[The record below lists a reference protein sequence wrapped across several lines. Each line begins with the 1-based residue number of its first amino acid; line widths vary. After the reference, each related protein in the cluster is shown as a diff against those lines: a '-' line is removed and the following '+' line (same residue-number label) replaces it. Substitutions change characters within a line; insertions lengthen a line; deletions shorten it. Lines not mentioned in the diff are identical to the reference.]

1 MKYIFLLLLA
11 LFLCTDVFGQALD
24 ALPGIDQPQP
34 SDRIHTYTRGFSAAF
49 QLDTLRKYFA
59 ADIVENIAVDPY
71 TSIPDSLRGRFFT
84 STSDSLYYVDYYG
97 GFVNL
102 TGGGYD
108 DAAIQAQVDALPTD
122 ADVASAQTAAEAYAD
137 ANDEGSNWA
146 TSGSNISRATG
157 TVAIGTST
165 PTTSELEIYDGTSNA
180 EINLTS
186 GLTGSS
192 FSSRL
197 GLRRTGV
204 AAGSALQSYRNA
216 AIGGVGISMMT
227 TPNNGAEASGALTET
242 VRYWNT
248 GEMTIGTSFTTPAA
262 KLDVQGTGKFS
273 GTLEVLGA
281 LEVQGE
287 LQAQGALNAQGE
299 AEFSGD
305 RIEAQDNTL
314 FVKKYPGNKY
324 VADNVLNFRPTGTGY
339 LVIKLPDD
347 IPASNYIIKIEVE
360 GYGYAATLRNFDA
373 MCSFFWLASA
383 KTYYQHSKEVRGS
396 MGGGITPVLVDGTTP
411 GIMIG
416 DSRNW
421 SQYNYVNVKRMYVE
435 TSSGAVVDLFKGLTW
450 EVRST
455 LTGITIPTS
464 GAIED
469 HTPFSS
475 IGTSGSDILTKQY
488 VNVRCEVLEIGS
500 GYQVFKIAMPA
511 NNVINGELEISN
523 YALTDNKI
531 AKIHFNYL
539 SNVNGYARNAII
551 SGSFGSNEVQM
562 AWDGTYFYIVL
573 GDGTENWTNG
583 SQMCL
588 SSMVIRGN
596 QAGVMGGVEA
606 DIYKVA
612 DLSGISNLYPLNE
625 IVNNGPDPIN
635 NIYTTS
641 GTAPAGRLLQSY
653 DRPGGTLGSTNL
665 YFARPGS
672 SSTWHTGLE
681 AYGSNGTGLK
691 LDNRVNGS
699 GTTISASLELK
710 TGSNQFTINNST
722 LYFDDGNNYRGI
734 DFSTFRPGWRV
745 SPTQKIDMP
754 GSMPSHTLSVWQ
766 SNKTGF
772 SSWYRLARQVEKGG
786 TRLVNSLSWV
796 ADPELSVSVEGG
808 STYTVKAIIRFEG
821 NASNVAYGYRLAT
834 VGTLNSAVENGYT
847 SQHTNATRVTQFNST
862 FGENVITT
870 DANEVY
876 QVTIE
881 GVLSFTGSPS
891 TPVTVRLESN
901 LVETSGGRVAK
912 VLPGST
918 LTLTPHTATPSGVSN

>member
-1 MKYIFLLLLA
+1 
-11 LFLCTDVFGQALD
+11 
-24 ALPGIDQPQP
+24 
-34 SDRIHTYTRGFSAAF
+34 
-49 QLDTLRKYFA
+49 
-59 ADIVENIAVDPY
+59 
-71 TSIPDSLRGRFFT
+71 
-84 STSDSLYYVDYYG
+84 
-97 GFVNL
+97 
-102 TGGGYD
+102 
-108 DAAIQAQVDALPTD
+108 
-122 ADVASAQTAAEAYAD
+122 
-137 ANDEGSNWA
+137 
-146 TSGSNISRATG
+146 
-157 TVAIGTST
+157 
-165 PTTSELEIYDGTSNA
+165 
-180 EINLTS
+180 
-186 GLTGSS
+186 
-192 FSSRL
+192 
-197 GLRRTGV
+197 
-204 AAGSALQSYRNA
+204 
-216 AIGGVGISMMT
+216 
-227 TPNNGAEASGALTET
+227 
-242 VRYWNT
+242 
-248 GEMTIGTSFTTPAA
+248 
-262 KLDVQGTGKFS
+262 
-273 GTLEVLGA
+273 
-281 LEVQGE
+281 
-287 LQAQGALNAQGE
+287 
-299 AEFSGD
+299 
-305 RIEAQDNTL
+305 
-314 FVKKYPGNKY
+314 
-324 VADNVLNFRPTGTGY
+324 
-339 LVIKLPDD
+339 
-347 IPASNYIIKIEVE
+347 
-360 GYGYAATLRNFDA
+360 
-373 MCSFFWLASA
+373 
-383 KTYYQHSKEVRGS
+383 
-396 MGGGITPVLVDGTTP
+396 
-411 GIMIG
+411 
-416 DSRNW
+416 
-421 SQYNYVNVKRMYVE
+421 
-435 TSSGAVVDLFKGLTW
+435 
-450 EVRST
+450 
-455 LTGITIPTS
+455 
-464 GAIED
+464 
-469 HTPFSS
+469 
-475 IGTSGSDILTKQY
+475 
-488 VNVRCEVLEIGS
+488 
-500 GYQVFKIAMPA
+500 
-511 NNVINGELEISN
+511 
-523 YALTDNKI
+523 
-531 AKIHFNYL
+531 
-539 SNVNGYARNAII
+539 
-551 SGSFGSNEVQM
+551 
-562 AWDGTYFYIVL
+562 
-573 GDGTENWTNG
+573 
-583 SQMCL
+583 
-588 SSMVIRGN
+588 
-596 QAGVMGGVEA
+596 
-606 DIYKVA
+606 VA

-834 VGTLNSAVENGYT
+834 VGTLNS
-847 SQHTNATRVTQFNST
+847 
-862 FGENVITT
+862 T